1 MHINERLAQSLFF
14 GGLMIF
20 ILALFL
26 PLSSPILTLLFILS
40 TGLAGFEI
48 ITEGFGETW
57 QNSISQ
63 RKFIPNIHLLMTLA
77 AFGAILI
84 GNAEEAAL
92 LILIFAAA
100 HILEEYAE
108 NKSKREITKLLKMN
122 PTEARRIKDDGTIE
136 VVAVNDLNIGD
147 LLQVVNGAQIPT
159 DGVIVSGTTTIDEA
173 SITGESMPQEKT
185 TDDLVYGSTINGPSA
200 FTMKVTKTS
209 DDTVFAK
216 ILDLVKQSQTSLSPA
231 ATKIKKL
238 EPYYVTTVLVLFPFV
253 ILLGPVIFD
262 WSWHT
267 SLYRGLVF
275 LISASPCALAASA
288 VPATLS
294 GISNLAKRGVLF
306 KGGAYLTNLAD
317 LKNIAFDKTGTLTV
331 GKPQVTDQLFSPELN
346 EETLVNIIFAM
357 EKDANHPLATAI
369 VNHYQNKITEQLSL
383 TVTNNVGHGLSADYA
398 GNTYTISKPSTFEI
412 LPDLLATSLEKL
424 SQNGKTVV
432 VIAKNNQPISLLA
445 LMDIPNENAK
455 SAINYFKSQNI
466 HTTMIT
472 GDAKLTGEAIGKTLG
487 IDTVI
492 ANVLPT
498 EKADII
504 KQNQHHGASAM
515 VGDGVND
522 APALANADIG
532 IAMGDGTDVAIEVAD
547 VVVMQNDLSKLT
559 YAHRIS
565 KKLNKVIWQNMFF
578 SLFIVLL
585 LVILNFMSIT
595 NITLGI
601 LAHEGSTLLVIFNGL
616 RLLLPLKA

>member
-1 MHINERLAQSLFF
+1 MHINERLSQNLF
-14 GGLMIF
+14 GAGLLIFLGALILPLANNILAILF
-20 ILALFL
+20 ILAT
-26 PLSSPILTLLFILS
+26 I
-40 TGLAGFEI
+40 LAGFEI

-57 QNSISQ
+57 QDT
-63 RKFIPNIHLLMTLA
+63 RMHHKFMPNIHLLMTLA

-84 GNAEEAAL
+84 GNFEEAAL

-122 PTEARRIKDDGTIE
+122 PTEAKRIKPDGTIE
-136 VVAVNDLNIGD
+136 IVAVNQLKIGD
-147 LLQVVNGAQIPT
+147 QLQVVNSAQIPT
-159 DGVIVSGTTTIDEA
+159 DGVILSGMTTIDEA
-173 SITGESMPQEKT
+173 SITGESMPQEKQPG
-185 TDDLVYGSTINGPSA
+185 DLVYGSTINGPSA
-200 FTMKVTKTS
+200 FTMEVTKAS

-216 ILDLVKQSQTSLSPA
+216 ILELVKQSQASLSPA
-231 ATKIKKL
+231 ATKIKKI
-238 EPYYVTTVLVLFPFV
+238 EPYYVTTVLALFPLV
-253 ILLGPVIFD
+253 IILGPVAFD

-288 VPATLS
+288 IPATLS

-317 LKNIAFDKTGTLTV
+317 LKNIAFDKTGTLTI
-331 GKPQVTDQLFSPELN
+331 GKPQVTDQVFLPEVDQKRLI
-346 EETLVNIIFAM
+346 NIIFAM
-357 EKDANHPLATAI
+357 EQAANHPLATAI
-369 VNHYQNKITEQLSL
+369 VNHYQNVITTPLTL
-383 TVTNNVGHGLSADYA
+383 TVDNKIGHGLTAEYA
-398 GNTYTISKPSTFEI
+398 GSHYQITKPSSFPK
-412 LPDLLATSLEKL
+412 LPDRLATNLDTL
-424 SQNGKTVV
+424 SHAGKTVV
-432 VIAKNNQPISLLA
+432 IIAKDNQPIGLLA

-455 SAINYFKSQNI
+455 SAINYFKYQNI

-472 GDAKLTGEAIGKTLG
+472 GDAKLTGEAIGNTLG
-487 IDTVI
+487 IDSVL

-498 EKADII
+498 QKADVI
-504 KQNQHHGASAM
+504 KQNQVNGATAM

-547 VVVMQNDLSKLT
+547 VVVMQNDLAKLT

-565 KKLNKVIWQNMFF
+565 KKLNQVIWQNMIFA
-578 SLFIVLL
+578 LLIVFL

-601 LAHEGSTLLVIFNGL
+601 IAHEGSTLLVIFNGL
-616 RLLLPLKA
+616 RLLLPLRA